1 MKIKS
6 LLIGMLACSAMV
18 ACTNTDEPEVN
29 NGNENGDAK
38 AYMKVQL
45 VMNDVSGSRAT
56 DGGYA
61 DGETKEQTITSD
73 NSIFLFYDAAGN
85 YITFGKVVGGTATED
100 GHTNNID
107 IHYPAYIALS
117 GPDQSIKQIKQVLTV
132 VNYGANKCKALQNIN
147 LKDALIK
154 TSEATIEGSDGTF
167 LMTTAVYLET
177 SAKGDDGIAGNDIDS
192 DKISNTTKISDGDFY
207 EDQKTA
213 TTAGNPV
220 VIHIERAAAKVQVI
234 ANTEPYD
241 VKDDADETLSKDAGD
256 IHVDGVLNKIQIK
269 VTGWKLNN
277 INPSTKIMKDI
288 YDWTATA
295 PFDGWNITW
304 TSGSDTYGRSFW
316 SKGTL
321 WDYAGLAD
329 LADLDEN
336 ATHKHK
342 LTAYAYKDATTATT
356 TAAALTTGYEYCWE
370 QTVEEALATRGTAY
384 PNVTTVLIAAQVVL
398 EDGTSPD
405 LYKNNGVYYTESTY
419 KKLILQQLMDAG
431 YAKTVENGSPTAYFA
446 ESDLTFNTVS
456 KSLAGF
462 TVTVSTTGQ
471 LKGAD
476 GAYTAATVDAI
487 NTAIA
492 QLPCVNGAVGYK
504 EGKCF
509 YQIPIEHLS
518 SATGVNA
525 TVPAYGVVRN
535 HWYQLTISGI
545 KHIGEAVYNPE
556 VEIPQ
561 IPPQN
566 TEYYMAAELHV
577 LSWKVVNQ
585 NVTLD

>member
-1 MKIKS
+1 
-6 LLIGMLACSAMV
+6 MLASV
-18 ACTNTDEPEVN
+18 ALVGCTNTDEPEVN

-61 DGETKEQTITSD
+61 DGETKEQTINSD

-117 GPDQSIKQIKQVLTV
+117 GPDQSIKQIEQVLTV
-132 VNYGANKCKALQNIN
+132 VNYGAEECKALQNIN

-154 TSEATIEGSDGTF
+154 TSDANIAGTDATF

-177 SAKGDDGIAGNDIDS
+177 TAKAGNDVDG
-192 DKISNTTKISDGDFY
+192 DKISNTTKISDEDFY
-207 EDQKTA
+207 QDQKTA
-213 TTAGNPV
+213 TDTGNPV

-234 ANTEPYD
+234 ANAEPYD
-241 VKDDADETLSKDAGD
+241 VKDDADETLKEDAGD
-256 IHVDGVLNKIQIK
+256 IHVDGVLNQIKIK

-277 INPSTKIMKDI
+277 INPTTKIMKDI
-288 YDWTATA
+288 NNWTTTV

-304 TSGSDTYGRSFW
+304 ASGSDTYGRSFW

-321 WDYAGLAD
+321 WDYAGLAELEED
-329 LADLDEN
+329 
-336 ATHKHK
+336 ATHEHK
-342 LTAYAYKDATTATT
+342 LTAYAYEDATTATT
-356 TAAALTTGYEYCWE
+356 TATALTTGYEYCWE
-370 QTVEEALATRGTAY
+370 QTVGTALVARGTAY
-384 PNVTTVLIAAQVVL
+384 PNVTTVLIAAQVQL
-398 EDGTSPD
+398 ANGTSPD
-405 LYKNNGVYYTESTY
+405 LYKHNGVYYTESNY

-431 YAKTVENGSPTAYFA
+431 YAKTVENGNVTAYFA
-446 ESDLTFNTVS
+446 ESDLTFSVVEG
-456 KSLAGF
+456 SLAGF
-462 TVTVSTTGQ
+462 KVAVTTAGKF
-471 LKGAD
+471 KGTN
-476 GAYTAATVDAI
+476 GYTDASVDVI
-487 NTAIA
+487 NEAIA
-492 QLPCVNGAVGYK
+492 DLPCVDGAVGY
-504 EGKCF
+504 ESGYCF

>member
-1 MKIKS
+1 
-6 LLIGMLACSAMV
+6 MLASV
-18 ACTNTDEPEVN
+18 ALVGCTNTDEPEVN

-73 NSIFLFYDAAGN
+73 NSIFLFYDADGN

-100 GHTNNID
+100 GHENNID

-117 GPDQSIKQIKQVLTV
+117 GPDESIKQIKQVLTV
-132 VNYGANKCKALQNIN
+132 VNYGATECEALQNID

-154 TSEATIEGSDGTF
+154 TSEATITGTDGTF

-177 SAKGDDGIAGNDIDS
+177 AAVGNDGIAGNDVDG

-207 EDQKTA
+207 EDQETA

-241 VKDDADETLSKDAGD
+241 VKDDADETLSEDAGD
-256 IHVDGVLNKIQIK
+256 IHVNGVLNKIKIK

-277 INPSTKIMKDI
+277 INPTTKIMKDI
-288 YDWTATA
+288 NDWTATA
-295 PFDGWNITW
+295 PFDSWNITW

-321 WDYAGLAD
+321 WGYAGLKT
-329 LADLDEN
+329 LAEGT
-336 ATHKHK
+336 THNHQ
-342 LTAYAYKDATTATT
+342 LTAYTYAQARTTTT
-356 TAAALTTGYEYCWE
+356 TADDLTKGYEYCWE
-370 QTVEEALATRGTAY
+370 QTVQTALATRGIAY

-398 EDGTSPD
+398 EDNSSPD

-419 KKLILQQLMDAG
+419 KKLILQQLRDAG

-456 KSLAGF
+456 GSLAGF
-462 TVTVSTTGQ
+462 TVTVSTGGQ

-476 GAYTAATVDAI
+476 GAYTTATVDAI
-487 NTAIA
+487 NAAIA
-492 QLPCVNGAVGYK
+492 KLPCVDGAVGYK

-518 SATGVNA
+518 SVTGVNA

-577 LSWKVVNQ
+577 LSWKVVEQ
-585 NVTLD
+585 EVTLD

>member
-6 LLIGMLACSAMV
+6 LLIGMLACTALV
-18 ACTNTDEPEVN
+18 GCTSEDSPEVN
-29 NGNENGDAK
+29 NGNETGDAK

-45 VMNDVSGSRAT
+45 IMNDVSGSRAT

-61 DGETKEQTITSD
+61 DGEAKEQTINSD

-85 YITFGKVVGGTATED
+85 YITFGKVVGGTPTND
-100 GHTNNID
+100 GHMNDID

-117 GPDQSIKQIKQVLTV
+117 GPDQSIKQIEQVLTV
-132 VNYGANKCKALQNIN
+132 VNYGADNCATLKNIN

-154 TSEATIEGSDGTF
+154 TSNDNIAGTDATF

-177 SAKGDDGIAGNDIDS
+177 TAKAGNDVDG
-192 DKISNTTKISDGDFY
+192 DKISNTTKISDEDFY

-213 TTAGNPV
+213 TDTGNPV

-234 ANTEPYD
+234 ANAEPYD
-241 VKDDADETLSKDAGD
+241 VKDDADETLDKDAGD
-256 IHVDGVLNKIQIK
+256 IHVDGVLNKIKID

-277 INPSTKIMKDI
+277 INPTTKIMKDI
-288 YDWTATA
+288 NDWTATA

-304 TSGSDTYGRSFW
+304 TSGSDTYSRSFW

-321 WDYAGLAD
+321 WDYAGLAELEED
-329 LADLDEN
+329 
-336 ATHKHK
+336 ATHDHK
-342 LTAYAYKDATTATT
+342 LTAYTYTQATTATT
-356 TAAALTTGYEYCWE
+356 TADALTEGYEYCWE
-370 QTVEEALATRGTAY
+370 QTVGTALASRGTAY

-398 EDGTSPD
+398 ENGTSPD
-405 LYKNNGVYYTESTY
+405 LYKNNGVYYTESIY

-431 YAKTVENGSPTAYFA
+431 YAKTVENDTPTAYFA
-446 ESDLTFNTVS
+446 ESDLSFNTVDG
-456 KSLAGF
+456 SLAGF
-462 TVTVSTTGQ
+462 TVTVSTAGQ
-471 LKGAD
+471 FKGEN
-476 GAYTAATVDAI
+476 GYTEATVNDI

-492 QLPCVNGAVGYK
+492 KLPCVDGAVGYK
-504 EGKCF
+504 SGYCF

-545 KHIGEAVYNPE
+545 KHIGEAVYNPN

-577 LSWKVVNQ
+577 LSWKVVEQ
-585 NVTLD
+585 EVTLD

>member
-1 MKIKS
+1 
-6 LLIGMLACSAMV
+6 MLACTALV
-18 ACTNTDEPEVN
+18 GCTSEDSPEVN
-29 NGNENGDAK
+29 NGNETGDAK

-45 VMNDVSGSRAT
+45 IMNDVSGSRAT

-61 DGETKEQTITSD
+61 DGETKEQTINSD

-117 GPDQSIKQIKQVLTV
+117 GPDQSIKQIEQVLTV
-132 VNYGANKCKALQNIN
+132 VNYGAKECEALQNIN

-154 TSEATIEGSDGTF
+154 TSDANIAGTDATF

-177 SAKGDDGIAGNDIDS
+177 TAKAGNDVDG

-234 ANTEPYD
+234 ANAEPYD
-241 VKDDADETLSKDAGD
+241 VKDDADETLDKDAGD
-256 IHVDGVLNKIQIK
+256 IHVDGVLNKIKID

-277 INPSTKIMKDI
+277 INPTTKIMKDI
-288 YDWTATA
+288 NDWTATA

-304 TSGSDTYGRSFW
+304 TSSGSDTYGRSFW

-321 WDYAGLAD
+321 WDYAGLAELEED
-329 LADLDEN
+329 
-336 ATHKHK
+336 ATHDHK
-342 LTAYAYKDATTATT
+342 LTAYTYAQATTATT
-356 TAAALTTGYEYCWE
+356 TADALTEGYEYCWE
-370 QTVEEALATRGTAY
+370 QTVGTALASRGTAY

-431 YAKTVENGSPTAYFA
+431 YAKTVENGSPATYFA
-446 ESDLTFNTVS
+446 ESDLTFNKVS
-456 KSLAGF
+456 GSLAGF
-462 TVTVSTTGQ
+462 TVTVSTAGQ
-471 LKGAD
+471 LKGENGYAE
-476 GAYTAATVDAI
+476 ATIDAI

-492 QLPCVNGAVGYK
+492 KLPCVVGAVGYEK
-504 EGKCF
+504 GKCF

-518 SATGVNA
+518 SIASETVKP

-577 LSWKVVNQ
+577 LSWKVVEQ
-585 NVTLD
+585 EVTLD